1 MITSLGNMQDKAYE
15 LVKEHINE
23 IDLKNFCLS
32 KKQGLTKNPM
42 RVAS

>member
-42 RVAS
+42 WVTN